1 MHIPFFKKKAKK
13 PISTLDVWTVLYA
26 LETGQTDCLDTE
38 ESQLIL
44 DAIRR
49 STNALDSHSSVN
61 DIAAYIQQYN
71 EDQMPGLANN
81 IKGIYHEL
89 AYVEHENAD
98 GDSIRAVLF
107 EQTNH
112 PDSDVML
119 IDENTGKIDY
129 VQLKATDD
137 MTYVAHAIEKN
148 PDIHMVTTQEMAQ
161 RLGIESSG
169 MSNSELKV
177 QVEHTLSEL
186 SDDDYHHVVHSLP
199 LVSIW
204 LSAFAIAPIIMQYL
218 QKKISRQNALRKMGK
233 ITGKRV
239 AKFLLY
245 VILLSFPL
253 TVIPTSI
260 YLIAKYSA
268 YILNTF
274 RLKGYTSK

>member
-1 MHIPFFKKKAKK
+1 MDSPFFKKKAKK

-26 LETGQTDCLDTE
+26 LETGQTDCFDTE

-49 STNALDSHSSVN
+49 STNALDSHSSVK

-71 EDQMPGLANN
+71 DDQMPGLANN

-89 AYVEHENAD
+89 AYVEHENTD
-98 GDSIRAVLF
+98 GDPIRAVLF

-119 IDENTGKIDY
+119 IDEDTGKIDY
-129 VQLKATDD
+129 IQLKATDD
-137 MTYVAHAIEKN
+137 MTYVTNAIEQN

-218 QKKISRQNALRKMGK
+218 QKKISRQDALQKMGQ

-253 TVIPTSI
+253 TAIPTSI